1 MRLIKAAGVS
11 LVLTLGAGA
20 AMAQDL
26 VPYSEAGGWSV
37 VVDTTLGNG
46 CLLTSEF
53 EDGSTVRIGFDRTAG
68 NGYVAAFNAAWGD
81 IADDTTYPVSF
92 LLDDQQYDAEARG
105 VHLSDVPGVV
115 IPFDNVDFLTDLAA
129 RNVMVLQHDGAEVMS
144 IDLSGTDE
152 AIVETI
158 ACQEQQG

>member
-1 MRLIKAAGVS
+1 MTLIKAAGVS
-11 LVLTLGAGA
+11 MVLALGAGA

-81 IADDTTYPVSF
+81 IADDTTYPVGF

-115 IPFDNVDFLTDLAA
+115 IPFDNVDFLADLAA
-129 RNVMVLQHDGAEVMS
+129 RNVMGLQHDGADVMS

-152 AIVETI
+152 AIAETI